1 MKPITSWGWCC
12 AWDFFAVCEAEREER
27 RVGEC
32 APCEWE
38 CEWEPCDEEEEEAR
52 GPCWMDARVG
62 A

>member
-1 MKPITSWGWCC
+1 M
-12 AWDFFAVCEAEREER
+12 CEAEREER

-38 CEWEPCDEEEEEAR
+38 CEWEPCEEEEEEAR